1 MKLRYLLIIPLFMFF
16 PSRMSA
22 QTESEQRYTDSL
34 EYNLHIIKRY
44 LSTGSNWHFTDPLT
58 EKRLYGLIQFIEN
71 EPIDTIIN
79 HFRQIKKPTGIPLVV
94 RYPEDAPD
102 SLFMPGYISHK
113 QLLSEIAS
121 LEAEVK
127 QEYLH
132 RPVMVPVEVIR
143 NAENEVALI
152 PEGLGMQ
159 LFTDGVYTLP
169 DSLRVTGGIPD
180 NRIQKPEDFRRI
192 LRLDSIR
199 SQYVEQKRLQ
209 YNDSLI
215 EAAHRKIAEDYRQM
229 LINERLMFAKTQKM
243 EAVKRNNSQVVKF
256 YNDQAISAVN
266 DSVLQAAGW
275 LSGFADF
282 IDNSTVNLVNLTRSS
297 SSLVLSNAGSFF
309 TRIWL
314 KNQQN
319 DSLSVLIQNIDKHS
333 MQLVIEDQEI
343 FSRFK
348 QDAVNDFDFS
358 SLNRSSA
365 ALEKV
370 GKKYQPYTP
379 WTLGGTGNAGFTQTY
394 LNNWKKGGKS
404 SMSILVVMKGY
415 ANYSSDRMKWE
426 NSAEVRNGW
435 IKPGD
440 GDIQKN
446 DDKLEMTSR
455 LGITAFQ
462 KWYYSAEAD
471 FETQFFNGYSYP
483 DVSKPV
489 SGFLAPARFMFKIG
503 LDYKPNKNLSLLIS
517 PLTSKLVF
525 VGDTL
530 KVDKINF
537 GIDPGKTYYWQPGL
551 NTDFSLKKSLSPEIS
566 FETKYKMFINYL
578 APFTEFDMNWEN
590 NLNIKLTNYITMQ
603 VMTNA
608 IYDSKVL
615 FDKLDKEGNPV
626 LDSQGKKI
634 REPKLQFKEFFTIGF
649 TYMINHRMVRAREVK

>member
-1 MKLRYLLIIPLFMFF
+1 MFF